1 MHNFIKL
8 LFIFCLIV
16 CNVSKGA
23 EKIVFVDIDAIIN
36 QSDIGKKLNKQLND
50 SFKKEDKNIT
60 ELEKKLK
67 EQEDNILKQKNI
79 LSEDELNKKIQ
90 NLRNDIASFQKK
102 KLEITENFRK
112 KKLDQTNK
120 LVSKLNSILSA
131 FAEQNEISIIIQKQ
145 NIVIGKSALDITKN
159 IMEIFNK
166 EVTSIN

>member
-1 MHNFIKL
+1 MHNIIKL
-8 LFIFCLIV
+8 LFILCLFF

-67 EQEDNILKQKNI
+67 EKEDNILKQKNI

-102 KLEITENFRK
+102 KLEITEKFRK

-166 EVTSIN
+166 EVKSIN

>member
-1 MHNFIKL
+1 MHNIIKL

-166 EVTSIN
+166 EVKSIN

>member
-166 EVTSIN
+166 EVKSIN